1 MGQTVGTV
9 ISESDKK
16 KEVNVV
22 EQLRSYQ
29 RMISAKLEAEREKI
43 SKEAFN
49 DTKLPI
55 LSLVSTTQDYRL
67 AVTAAPK
74 DRVGEILDSVIGGG
88 YIKGLKGIL
97 SLALDQLL
105 GNVSVGES
113 EKKESHVAFAN
124 NSLLRIDCYMYK
136 YQFQSDGLISSSK
149 NIFGYYIQVG
159 VLDLIKVNPQIVLY
173 ELTSSVGDAKQL
185 EEATKK
191 LTTMASFTNKLYRV
205 VTALQSH
212 GDKRPS
218 YEQEEEEEEEEEEK
232 EEEGGGREGGEK
244 RKKGHRSS
252 HDAEDGPRE
261 GADVDKDREKKRAG
275 KRARKSRKQ

>member
-1 MGQTVGTV
+1 MGTA

-16 KEVNVV
+16 REVNVV

-29 RMISAKLEAEREKI
+29 RMISAKLEAKRGKI

-55 LSLVSTTQDYRL
+55 LSLVNTTQDYRL
-67 AVTAAPK
+67 KVTAETK
-74 DRVGEILDSVIGGG
+74 DLEVRFGEILDSVIGKE
-88 YIKGLKGIL
+88 YIKGLKAIL

-113 EKKESHVAFAN
+113 EKKKSHVFFSN

-173 ELTSSVGDAKQL
+173 ELTSSVGDAK
-185 EEATKK
+185 
-191 LTTMASFTNKLYRV
+191 
-205 VTALQSH
+205 
-212 GDKRPS
+212 
-218 YEQEEEEEEEEEEK
+218 
-232 EEEGGGREGGEK
+232 
-244 RKKGHRSS
+244 
-252 HDAEDGPRE
+252 
-261 GADVDKDREKKRAG
+261 
-275 KRARKSRKQ
+275 